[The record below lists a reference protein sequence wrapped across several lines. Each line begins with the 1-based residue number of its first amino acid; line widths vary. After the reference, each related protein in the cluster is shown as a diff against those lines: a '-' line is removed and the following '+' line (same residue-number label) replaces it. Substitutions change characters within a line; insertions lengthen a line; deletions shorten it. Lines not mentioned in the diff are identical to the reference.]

1 MHACYVFDVNY
12 MTTKTIQSER
22 ERRAYLGPCQAS
34 MMELF
39 AKIVNGFN
47 PLTNLTDS
55 LIIDVLRGP
64 E

>member
-1 MHACYVFDVNY
+1 
-12 MTTKTIQSER
+12 
-22 ERRAYLGPCQAS
+22 